1 MADLSTITV
10 SDYIATA
17 LPEQLA
23 SQSGGLEDATYAIQY
38 LVDGTAYAVSYSA
51 GRGEVVNGTVENPLL
66 TVTLDEPTWRGVI
79 TEETASAD
87 ALVSPAKMSTSRM
100 EKLQNLK
107 GKFNLEL
114 TKADGSVAYS
124 TTTFNGVDTPEVTL
138 MMKAEDYA
146 KILKGELNSQMAFMT
161 GKLKFKG
168 DMNFLMKLGTLM

>member
-1 MADLSTITV
+1 M
-10 SDYIATA
+10 
-17 LPEQLA
+17 
-23 SQSGGLEDATYAIQY
+23 
-38 LVDGTAYAVSYSA
+38 SA
-51 GRGEVVNGTVENPLL
+51 
-66 TVTLDEPTWRGVI
+66 
-79 TEETASAD
+79 
-87 ALVSPAKMSTSRM
+87 SRM